1 MEMYFLKS
9 AACLA
14 ILLLF
19 YKLLLEREN
28 MHGFKRFYLLISAV
42 AAIVIPLITFTS
54 YVEPSSELFNRILI
68 SSEVASE
75 EVSTS
80 YLPYILIGIYVLG
93 VLFFSIKFIRNLRNL
108 ILKIQKN
115 PKIKHHNIINVLLSE
130 KTQPH
135 TFFSFIFFNKQK
147 YLNNEIP
154 KDVKIHEEAHASQ
167 KHSLDVIFI
176 ELLQIVFWINP
187 LIYLLKKAIKLNHEF
202 LADRAVI
209 QQGINTAHYQQ
220 TLLSFSSRD
229 LQSDLVNPINYSSIK
244 KRFTVMKTQTSK
256 NAILVRSFLLVPLL
270 AGLFFSFSS
279 REFVEKDI
287 LQQIAE
293 KDVQINPDKVV
304 LDSVKFSE
312 VIVIKILQNGNLVFN
327 QKPTHLSSLSSDII
341 SRQNSLASGKKISRA
356 YIETFSETP
365 MGIITD
371 VKEIIKKSGVS
382 EIYLSIE
389 GETVSKVEGIKTY
402 KKLGNTAQEKAT
414 PKMIAEYN
422 KLVRYYNAMPKDK
435 LNVKQEDAI
444 KIMAILGRMTSKQ
457 KEKAEKINFNFPP
470 PPPPSPAPAPEMN
483 PDNVPPP
490 PPPAPQVSS
499 SEVQDQ
505 MPPPPPPSSYED
517 LVEKGAIFYYNGKE
531 IKPEEARIL
540 VEVEKKV
547 NVQILNYDGK
557 PEVRL
562 TDKEK

>member
-365 MGIITD
+365 MSIITD

>member
-1 MEMYFLKS
+1 MYFLKS

-365 MGIITD
+365 MSIITD

>member
-1 MEMYFLKS
+1 MYFLKS

-517 LVEKGAIFYYNGKE
+517 LVEKGAIF
-531 IKPEEARIL
+531 
-540 VEVEKKV
+540 
-547 NVQILNYDGK
+547 
-557 PEVRL
+557 
-562 TDKEK
+562 

>member
-1 MEMYFLKS
+1 MYFLKS